1 MATPRAV
8 SVALQKGGVGKTTV
22 AINLAERLGARDDVL
37 LIDLDQQGNAT
48 EGVGLRQYHD
58 ADDHLGHALQDDAVG
73 VRDLVV
79 ETEWMDVLPANRDFD
94 ELATTIQQERF
105 AETWIRKR
113 VVEELLGDP
122 YRWIVI
128 DTPPDLGPLS
138 DSSLIASQH
147 VIVPLL
153 MSEQSVSG
161 FERMVEDQVRPLQ
174 EHVTLELLALVPN
187 RLEGDNEERRII
199 EDIEDSP
206 FADLL
211 PQFCRSREFDDPQSP
226 GPGLRKR
233 IAVKRSWREGMPLA
247 AYDPD
252 SDQLPRLDELA
263 DIVERGG
270 VDA

>member
-1 MATPRAV
+1 MSAPRAV
-8 SVALQKGGVGKTTV
+8 SVALQKGGVGKTTI
-22 AINLAERLGARDDVL
+22 AINLAERLGQRGDVL
-37 LIDLDQQGNAT
+37 LVDLDQQGNAT
-48 EGVGLRQYHD
+48 EGVGLKEYHD
-58 ADDHLGHALQDDAVG
+58 AEKHLGHALQDDDVS
-73 VRDLVV
+73 VDDLIV
-79 ETEWMDVLPANRDFD
+79 ETEWMDVLPAHRDYD

-113 VVEELLGDP
+113 VVEHLLEDS
-122 YRWIVI
+122 YDWIVI

-147 VIVPLL
+147 VLVPLL

-161 FERMVEDQVRPLQ
+161 FERMVEDQIRPLQ
-174 EHVTLELLALVPN
+174 EHVSLDMLALVPN

-199 EDIEDSP
+199 SDIESSA

-211 PQFCRSREFDDPQSP
+211 PQFARSTEFEMADSP

-233 IAVKRSWREGMPLA
+233 IAVKRSWREGVPLA
-247 AYDPD
+247 AYDSD
-252 SDQLPRLDELA
+252 CDQLDRLDELA

-270 VDA
+270 VRA